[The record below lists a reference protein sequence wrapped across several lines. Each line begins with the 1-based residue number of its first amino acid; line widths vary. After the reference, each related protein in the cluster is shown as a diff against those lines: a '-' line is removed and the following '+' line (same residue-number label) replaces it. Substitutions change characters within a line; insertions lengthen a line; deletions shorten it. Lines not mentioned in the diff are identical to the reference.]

1 MLSAAVNGGTE
12 YTAAMDLAASALMLF
27 PAFLIGAAFG
37 VGIVLVFGDS
47 TPSKTRSVLFSIG
60 GSLAGIAV
68 FLLTADWWPPVVGPF
83 ILCPACS
90 VISAFAGRKI
100 A

>member
-1 MLSAAVNGGTE
+1 MDPAAT
-12 YTAAMDLAASALMLF
+12 ALMLF

-37 VGIVLVFGDS
+37 IGIILVLGDS
-47 TPSKTRSVLFSIG
+47 TPFKARSVLFSIG

-83 ILCPACS
+83 VLCPACA

>member
-1 MLSAAVNGGTE
+1 
-12 YTAAMDLAASALMLF
+12 MDFAASVLMLF

-37 VGIVLVFGDS
+37 VGIIVVLGDS
-47 TPSKTRSVLFSIG
+47 APFKAWPVLFSVG
-60 GSLAGIAV
+60 GSLAGVAV

-83 ILCPACS
+83 ILCPAFAL
-90 VISAFAGRKI
+90 ISAFAGRKI

>member
-1 MLSAAVNGGTE
+1 
-12 YTAAMDLAASALMLF
+12 MDLAASVLMLF

-37 VGIVLVFGDS
+37 IGIILVLGDGA
-47 TPSKTRSVLFSIG
+47 PFKTRSVLFCIG
-60 GSLAGIAV
+60 GSLTGIAV

-83 ILCPACS
+83 ILCPTFA

>member
-1 MLSAAVNGGTE
+1 
-12 YTAAMDLAASALMLF
+12 MDLAASLLMLF

-37 VGIVLVFGDS
+37 VGIILVLGDS
-47 TPSKTRSVLFSIG
+47 TPFKARSALFSIG
-60 GSLAGIAV
+60 GSLAGVAI

-83 ILCPACS
+83 ILCPACA

>member
-1 MLSAAVNGGTE
+1 
-12 YTAAMDLAASALMLF
+12 MDLAESALMLF

-37 VGIVLVFGDS
+37 VGITLVLGDRA
-47 TPSKTRSVLFSIG
+47 PFQARAVLFSIG

-83 ILCPACS
+83 ILCPALS

>member
-1 MLSAAVNGGTE
+1 
-12 YTAAMDLAASALMLF
+12 MDLAASVLMLF

-37 VGIVLVFGDS
+37 IGIILVLADS
-47 TPSKTRSVLFSIG
+47 TPFKARSVLFSIG

-68 FLLTADWWPPVVGPF
+68 FLLTAEWWPPVVGPF
-83 ILCPACS
+83 ILCPACA

>member
-1 MLSAAVNGGTE
+1 
-12 YTAAMDLAASALMLF
+12 MDFAASVLMLF

-37 VGIVLVFGDS
+37 VGIILVFGDT
-47 TPSKTRSVLFSIG
+47 TPFRARPVLFSVG
-60 GSLAGIAV
+60 GSLAGIVV

-83 ILCPACS
+83 ILCPTFA
-90 VISAFAGRKI
+90 VIYAFVGRKI

>member
-1 MLSAAVNGGTE
+1 
-12 YTAAMDLAASALMLF
+12 MDLAASVLMLF

-37 VGIVLVFGDS
+37 VGIILVLGGGAPFRPG
-47 TPSKTRSVLFSIG
+47 SVLFSIG
-60 GSLAGIAV
+60 GSLAGIVV

-83 ILCPACS
+83 ILCPACAM
-90 VISAFAGRKI
+90 ISAFAGRKI